1 LGEVEIEIS
10 RLKDEV
16 KAGKE
21 TQSHLEEAIFSYK
34 KQVNTLTEALEIAA
48 MDVAEAAMEEGL
60 DDKGGEEMDLLFASE
75 PHSHSHKVV
84 VLPDGSFSLVS
95 THHDHDHEEDEE
107 GRGLEEEHEVKKEE
121 EEEDNLILEEE
132 RDEFDL

>member
-1 LGEVEIEIS
+1 MEIEIS

-21 TQSHLEEAIFSYK
+21 TQSHLEEAILSYK

-60 DDKGGEEMDLLFASE
+60 DEEGGEEMDLLFASE

-84 VLPDGSFSLVS
+84 ILPDGSFSLVS
-95 THHDHDHEEDEE
+95 THHDHEEEEEE
-107 GRGLEEEHEVKKEE
+107 GRGSEEEHEVKKE